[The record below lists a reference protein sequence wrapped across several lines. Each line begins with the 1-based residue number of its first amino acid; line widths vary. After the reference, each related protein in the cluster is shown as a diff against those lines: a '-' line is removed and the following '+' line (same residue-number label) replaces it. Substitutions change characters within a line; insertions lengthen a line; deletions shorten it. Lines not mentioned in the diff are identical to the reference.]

1 MGMKFMI
8 NCDEAT
14 AICDK
19 NQYGEASI
27 MDKIRLNFHL
37 VVCKYCKAYTK
48 QNHLMSQLFGK
59 YLTPCDGSEKLSPE
73 EKQKLEEKL
82 QKELENN

>member
-27 MDKIRLNFHL
+27 MDKICLNFHL

-48 QNHLMSQLFGK
+48 QNHLMSQWFGK

-82 QKELENN
+82 QKELEKN

>member
-1 MGMKFMI
+1 MKFMI

-19 NQYGEASI
+19 NQYGEASLA
-27 MDKIRLNFHL
+27 DKVRLNFHL

-48 QNHLMSQLFGK
+48 QNRLMSIWFGK
-59 YLTPCDGSEKLSPE
+59 YLRPCDGSEKLSEE
-73 EKQKLEEKL
+73 EKQELEEKL
-82 QKELENN
+82 QKELEKN